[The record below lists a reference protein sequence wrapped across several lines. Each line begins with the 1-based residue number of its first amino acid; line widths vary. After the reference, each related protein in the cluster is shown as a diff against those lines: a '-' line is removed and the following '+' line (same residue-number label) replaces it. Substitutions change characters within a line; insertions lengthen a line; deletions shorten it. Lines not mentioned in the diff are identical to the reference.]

1 MIDYV
6 PNGFVRKTNGVSVI
20 VNHHHLLHLHLHVL
34 LEVLLLLPNVRVMIT
49 KRERVVHEI

>member
-6 PNGFVRKTNGVSVI
+6 PNGFISKTNGVSVI
-20 VNHHHLLHLHLHVL
+20 INHHLLLLLHLHVL

>member
-6 PNGFVRKTNGVSVI
+6 PNGFVSKTNGVSVI
-20 VNHHHLLHLHLHVL
+20 VNHHHLLHLHVL

-49 KRERVVHEI
+49 KRESCS